1 MKKFCKAVLL
11 LSAVTLMG
19 TAASVQADAKT
30 KVKVSKVTVKSN
42 YGSRVRVAVGKKI
55 KLKNYR
61 KGKAKQGC
69 QQKSDLQVIQQKNR
83 YGVSRR
89 LCEGCESRNL

>member
-42 YGSRVRVAVGKKI
+42 YGSRVRVAVGKK
-55 KLKNYR
+55 LN
-61 KGKAKQGC
+61 
-69 QQKSDLQVIQQKNR
+69 
-83 YGVSRR
+83 
-89 LCEGCESRNL
+89 